1 MDNWMHYVVTLD
13 HLDLFYQIPIIPIL
27 LDCYYDAGG
36 YLITLLQETCILCA
50 RLGSN
55 PFEA

>member
-1 MDNWMHYVVTLD
+1 MHYVVTLD